1 MLKIKLIIILTAY
14 EQAFLVNIFAF
25 FSFLDSIMENREESE
40 SESES
45 EIKRKVQ
52 QKRHCN
58 AYQSD
63 LTLSSA
69 TKKCLT
75 QLKVG

>member
-1 MLKIKLIIILTAY
+1 MSRH
-14 EQAFLVNIFAF
+14 FLLMFLHF
-25 FSFLDSIMENREESE
+25 FFPLLDSIMENTEESE

-58 AYQSD
+58 SYQSD

>member
-1 MLKIKLIIILTAY
+1 MSRSFLLT
-14 EQAFLVNIFAF
+14 FFCI
-25 FSFLDSIMENREESE
+25 FSFLDSIMENTEESE
-40 SESES
+40 SESEC

-58 AYQSD
+58 SYQSD

>member
-1 MLKIKLIIILTAY
+1 
-14 EQAFLVNIFAF
+14 
-25 FSFLDSIMENREESE
+25 MENREESE
-40 SESES
+40 SESEP

-58 AYQSD
+58 SYQSD
-63 LTLSSA
+63 FTLSSA

>member
-1 MLKIKLIIILTAY
+1 
-14 EQAFLVNIFAF
+14 
-25 FSFLDSIMENREESE
+25 MENTEESE

-58 AYQSD
+58 SFQSD
-63 LTLSSA
+63 LSLSSA
-69 TKKCLT
+69 KKGLT

>member
-1 MLKIKLIIILTAY
+1 M
-14 EQAFLVNIFAF
+14 FLVNTFAF
-25 FSFLDSIMENREESE
+25 FALLDNVMENTEESE

-58 AYQSD
+58 SFQSD
-63 LTLSSA
+63 LSLSSA
-69 TKKCLT
+69 KKGLT